1 MATTLLIM
9 VAEVTVV
16 APLGEVLHGMKQIS
30 ASSITRA
37 MDVIVSARSN
47 FKALFQVAIIEQV
60 NTTLIVHLITTE
72 DTTMHSKVID
82 KLTTILHLDTTMDH
96 PVVKLPMDHP
106 MVDITHMLFQL
117 LHLLSDLLL
126 RMGMGGTK
134 KITNGVAIMTIS
146 KRRGGHWTVVLFST
160 H

>member
-1 MATTLLIM
+1 ML
-9 VAEVTVV
+9 
-16 APLGEVLHGMKQIS
+16 
-30 ASSITRA
+30 
-37 MDVIVSARSN
+37 
-47 FKALFQVAIIEQV
+47 
-60 NTTLIVHLITTE
+60 
-72 DTTMHSKVID
+72 D
-82 KLTTILHLDTTMDH
+82 KLTTVLHLDTTMDH
-96 PVVKLPMDHP
+96 PVVQLAAVLQLLFLLKVDGTHTTMDHP
-106 MVDITHMLFQL
+106 MVNSTHMLLQL